1 MVATFFALTTLALA
15 IALVF
20 VAIDRKFYKNFYQNE
35 FSNAKQGHDTLILYQ
50 TEYKEMLDVTNR
62 TLASNKELLES
73 NQKLIE
79 RSMEDAYRCHY
90 YLYLIKKF
98 QNALNYANTYL
109 KPRKRREMWHR
120 ANDFVK
126 YEVWRTTLAQP
137 LFGEDKEQPI
147 EK

>member
-20 VAIDRKFYKNFYQNE
+20 VAIDRKFYKNLCQNE
-35 FSNAKQGHDTLILYQ
+35 LSDTKQGHDTLIFYQ

-79 RSMEDAYRCHY
+79 RSMEYNYQCHY

-126 YEVWRTTLAQP
+126 YEVWRTTLARSLQ
-137 LFGEDKEQPI
+137 
-147 EK
+147 